1 MRVVAVAIVALAI
14 YFAASLLWP
23 AHDRSVVQ
31 GAVPQREAA
40 HGGTYA
46 RDLLARAAPR
56 DADAYA
62 AAVTQLAAL
71 GEDDASAALG
81 AWMESHVWRRLL
93 GQADAVPATVADA
106 IAAGRGVA
114 PALADLRAQVL
125 AKSLRLEVDETADA
139 ASAAAAHDE
148 RMPPDA
154 VAPAAVAPGLW
165 SHRRPRGD
173 YEMRLALR
181 VTNTAGTPIGPF
193 RLVVAWN
200 GHDDQRLACERRAAG
215 TAAIAPDGAATAW
228 CRDLGGDGRQL
239 PVSDPARWRG
249 DGSAP
254 NRPVAIASGSTLDFP
269 ELDVRIPGFDQH
281 TFFLRDLRGAS
292 MQAQGEVRRLGCA
305 QLGDCL
311 RAPFKPQAIDV
322 ALLAWAVSM
331 VFLVVAAFSYRRHR
345 AFALVLALFSCWIAL
360 GRTTLAWRGDAY
372 FSSSAGGASLWLL
385 LGAAAAFLAWS
396 LRAPVADRALA
407 PAMPGASGP
416 PPPRVGTATIVG
428 RALLA
433 IVAIGVI
440 FAALAFGAILYGL
453 SHWRG

>member
-31 GAVPQREAA
+31 GAVPPREAA

-93 GQADAVPATVADA
+93 GQADAVPAIVADA

-215 TAAIAPDGAATAW
+215 TAAIAPGGAATVW

-292 MQAQGEVRRLGCA
+292 ISRCSPAGSRWAGRRSPGAATPISRRRPAAHRSGCCSA
-305 QLGDCL
+305 RPRRFSPGRCAPRWPIARSRPRCPARAARRRRASASPRSSAARSL
-311 RAPFKPQAIDV
+311 RSSRSA
-322 ALLAWAVSM
+322 
-331 VFLVVAAFSYRRHR
+331 
-345 AFALVLALFSCWIAL
+345 
-360 GRTTLAWRGDAY
+360 
-372 FSSSAGGASLWLL
+372 SSSPLWRSARSSTDFRT
-385 LGAAAAFLAWS
+385 GAAERSGGWS
-396 LRAPVADRALA
+396 GRRQCARR
-407 PAMPGASGP
+407 GSGVHAGP
-416 PPPRVGTATIVG
+416 
-428 RALLA
+428 
-433 IVAIGVI
+433 
-440 FAALAFGAILYGL
+440 
-453 SHWRG
+453 